1 VLSEQSKLSTAYHEA
16 GHVLVAKLVPGCD
29 PVHKVSI
36 IPRGRALG
44 ITVQIP
50 TEDIYS
56 YTKEMLDGHLK
67 VLMGG
72 RAAEELIFNTTTTGA
87 GNDLAR
93 ATDTA
98 RKMVCEWG
106 MSEAFG
112 PVAFGNHES
121 TDPGSA
127 SQSGKNFSDAT
138 ALEIDSQIRAIVTT
152 SYAEV
157 RALLHTHMGALKLL
171 TAELVAQE
179 TLDSAAIDAILE
191 PTLAELREGG
201 TRQEAFASC

>member
-1 VLSEQSKLSTAYHEA
+1 
-16 GHVLVAKLVPGCD
+16 VLVAKLVPGCD

-72 RAAEELIFNTTTTGA
+72 RAAEELVFNTTTTGA

-106 MSEAFG
+106 MSTAFG

-121 TDPGSA
+121 SAPDSGAGS
-127 SQSGKNFSDAT
+127 SGKNFSDTT
-138 ALEIDSQIRAIVTT
+138 ALEIDSEIRAIVTT

-157 RALLHTHMGALKLL
+157 RTLLQTHLDALKLL
-171 TAELVAQE
+171 AAELIARE
-179 TLDSAAIDAILE
+179 TLDSAEIDAILE
-191 PTLAELREGG
+191 PCYAGRGGAAGQEGG
-201 TRQEAFASC
+201 KAAGSG